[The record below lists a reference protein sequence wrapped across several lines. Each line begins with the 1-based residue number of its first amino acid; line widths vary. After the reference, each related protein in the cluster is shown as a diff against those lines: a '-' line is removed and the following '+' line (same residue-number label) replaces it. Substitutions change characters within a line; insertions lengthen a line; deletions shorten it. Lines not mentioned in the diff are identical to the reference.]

1 VEAIM
6 TLLFRACPRC
16 NGDVHER
23 ADHYGRY
30 EECLQCGHMRDTQPA
45 FSLNIKIKKGKMKPG
60 RKKSA
65 A

>member
-1 VEAIM
+1 M
-6 TLLFRACPRC
+6 
-16 NGDVHER
+16 HER
-23 ADHYGRY
+23 TDHYGRY

-60 RKKSA
+60 RKKRA